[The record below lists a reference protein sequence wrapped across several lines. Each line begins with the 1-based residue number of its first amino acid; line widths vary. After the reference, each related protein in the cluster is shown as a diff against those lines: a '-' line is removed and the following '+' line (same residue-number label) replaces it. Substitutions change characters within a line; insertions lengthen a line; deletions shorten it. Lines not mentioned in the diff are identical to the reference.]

1 MIPHERLRRRSSV
14 GLNLTP
20 LIDVVFL
27 LLVFFLLTAHF
38 VQEKQLDIELPKAE
52 SAQTPDQQQGVE
64 VVIRPDGTI
73 LVNDYPVAE
82 EQILE
87 TLRGA
92 LHAPVEK
99 RVVLRA
105 DASTHLDL
113 VVKVMDAARI
123 AGAQSLEILTERP

>member
-1 MIPHERLRRRSSV
+1 MIPHERRRRRSSV

-52 SAQTPDQQQGVE
+52 SAQMPDKQRGVE
-64 VVIRPDGTI
+64 VIIRPDGTI
-73 LVNDYPVAE
+73 LVNNNPVAE
-82 EQILE
+82 EQLQE

-99 RVVLRA
+99 SVTLRA
-105 DASTHLDL
+105 DAATHLDL